1 MVKFLFT
8 AAVVLIG
15 LFIIVLLLT
24 LMTWV
29 ILKLLRLLFPG
40 KFPAGVVVL
49 KKRKDDVA

>member
-24 LMTWV
+24 LMAWI

-40 KFPAGVVVL
+40 KFQNGFKVL